1 MISRIVGREID
12 MERWRMRAVDLITS
26 LAFGGREQVGVV
38 PFYPQKTSING
49 AEKKYFKRTV
59 PEKKGI
65 SSKRLYN
72 MLCELEGEAQAN
84 IHSLMVIRGGEVIC
98 ECSADGYN
106 VNCWHISHSMSKT
119 VLGMVIGRLID
130 DGLLSIDQRLADI
143 FPEIPYRDK
152 RFKEITVEHLLAMT
166 SGVDFAEPGVV
177 TEKDWTA
184 AFFASPIRFAPGAKF
199 AYNSMNSYILA
210 RVAERIC
217 DRSFGDMAREFI
229 FLPLGIENY
238 FWEKGPEGTEKGGW
252 GLYMSVESWAKVGYM
267 LLSDGV
273 FEGKRVLSSEW
284 VRKSSTVKAISPEVN
299 GGFNYAYQMWVGRD
313 NDEILFNGML
323 GQNVWICPKNDIIV
337 VITSGNNELFQ
348 ASPSLE
354 IIRKH
359 LGAEMYDRISPR
371 DTRLLL
377 EKQAVF
383 FDSRRWVRPK
393 EEGRGLL
400 YWLGLKTRNRLD
412 RAWEQIYGSYAVV
425 KNNVGLLPLFVRA
438 LQNNLNTVIEKI
450 DISALNEELV
460 LGVSESGESYKILV
474 GTYGYAENV
483 IDYQGEKYLIYAVG
497 EVTYDRCGGREY
509 RIELLLPETA
519 SVRRIRIKKIDEG
532 RLLIDFSESPNHRL
546 AENLLER
553 YSQTSSVV
561 SFVAEMLERRLGE
574 GESARIIKRSFNP
587 TLVGVDVNLPDY
599 EEVITKENSELAK
612 ESGTVKLLRTIV
624 DRFFKE
630 KK

>member
-1 MISRIVGREID
+1 
-12 MERWRMRAVDLITS
+12 MEKWRMRAVDLLTS
-26 LAFGGREQVGVV
+26 LAFGGREQVAVV
-38 PFYPQKTSING
+38 PFYPQKTKING
-49 AEKKYFKRTV
+49 TEKRYFKRTV

-72 MLCELEGEAQAN
+72 MLCELESDARAN
-84 IHSLMVIRGGEVIC
+84 IHSLMVISGGEVIC
-98 ECSADGYN
+98 ECSAVGYN
-106 VNCWHISHSMSKT
+106 VNFWHISHSMSKT
-119 VLGMVIGRLID
+119 VLGMVIGRLVD
-130 DGLLSIDQRLADI
+130 DGLIRTDQRLVDI
-143 FPEIPYRDK
+143 FPEIPYKDK
-152 RFKEITVEHLLAMT
+152 RFREITVDHLLTMT
-166 SGVDFAEPGVV
+166 SGVDFAEPGVI
-177 TEKDWTA
+177 TERDWTTV
-184 AFFASPIRFAPGAKF
+184 FFASAVRFTPGTKF
-199 AYNSMNSYILA
+199 SYNSMNSYILA
-210 RVAERIC
+210 RAAERISK
-217 DRSFGDMAREFI
+217 RSFGEMACEFI
-229 FLPLGIENY
+229 FSPLGIENY

-273 FEGKRVLSSEW
+273 FEGRRVLSSEW
-284 VRKSSTVKAISPEVN
+284 VKKSSTVKAISPEVN
-299 GGFNYAYQMWVGRD
+299 GGFNYGYQMWVGRD

-337 VITSGNNELFQ
+337 VITCGNNELFQ

-359 LGAEMYDRISPR
+359 LGADMYDKINPR

-377 EKQAVF
+377 EKQAIF
-383 FDSRRWVRPK
+383 FNSRRWVRPREQGK
-393 EEGRGLL
+393 GLL
-400 YWLGLKTRNRLD
+400 YWLGLKSRNKPD

-450 DISALNEELV
+450 DIFFLSDELHIE
-460 LGVSESGESYKILV
+460 VSESGEKYKIRV

-483 IDYQGEKYLIYAVG
+483 IDYQGEKYILYAVG
-497 EVTYDRCGGREY
+497 EVTYDRYGCREY

-519 SVRRIRIKKIDEG
+519 SVRRIRIKRIDEG
-532 RLLIDFSESPNHRL
+532 RVLIDFSESPNHRL

-553 YSQTSSVV
+553 YAETSSVV
-561 SFVAEMLERRLGE
+561 SFVADMLERRLGE

-599 EEVITKENSELAK
+599 EDVISKENNELLK
-612 ESGTVKLLRTIV
+612 ESGTIKLIRAIV
-624 DRFFKE
+624 DRFFREKE
-630 KK
+630 